1 MQRVDI
7 VVTGLDPT
15 RPRAQVI
22 EALAA
27 HLSRSTDEIALLL
40 EVAPAPLLRALSAA
54 DAERVLGE
62 LVALGVRVR
71 TRAAADPSEA
81 SAREVEG
88 TAPPPADA
96 SPPPVPAASSSSP
109 PAPPASTPPAP
120 PEPALVRDSKAW
132 FEGDTSLAPPAP
144 PSAPS
149 STAPSIDEA
158 ASAPAPVRATP
169 SLEARE
175 PVVSAPQAPRVF
187 FPALLSALVSPF
199 VRTHLGA
206 LAVAAALL
214 GGAVAL
220 GALGLREELELGP
233 LLLALAV
240 TASSLGIGVV
250 MQVVASALSAR
261 VLGAAQPAE
270 LPGRLMDD
278 YLRPGGSVLVVVL
291 GLALLTS
298 EGWSQLVLMR
308 ATRLTLGLFTGV
320 VATYGALGFVLSA
333 ASGTAFGFL
342 ELGRMLQLFDRRPL
356 RGLTVVALG
365 ALSLGAAGLG
375 LARVAL
381 AAALAPSSSAALFDA
396 LALGTPL
403 AFVAGVGAA
412 STGAA
417 LGQLFYA
424 NGATQRGV

>member
-109 PAPPASTPPAP
+109 PAPPVSTPPAP

-149 STAPSIDEA
+149 STAPPSIDEA

-199 VRTHLGA
+199 
-206 LAVAAALL
+206 
-214 GGAVAL
+214 
-220 GALGLREELELGP
+220 
-233 LLLALAV
+233 
-240 TASSLGIGVV
+240 
-250 MQVVASALSAR
+250 VASALSAR